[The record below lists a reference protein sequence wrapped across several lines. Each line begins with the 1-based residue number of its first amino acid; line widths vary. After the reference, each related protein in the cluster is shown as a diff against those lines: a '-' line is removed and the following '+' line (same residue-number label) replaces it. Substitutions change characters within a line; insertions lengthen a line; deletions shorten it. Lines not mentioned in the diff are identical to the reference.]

1 MSRRKLIDAMVHAGH
16 GHITEAA
23 AARAYDAFVNT
34 ITSEIVRGGKGINV
48 PGLGKF
54 TPVGESAV
62 SYVVDP
68 KLMRQRQEAA

>member
-23 AARAYDAFVNT
+23 ASRAYDAFVNT

-54 TPVGESAV
+54 APVGKLAV
-62 SYVVDP
+62 SFLP
-68 KLMRQRQEAA
+68 ASELLQKRQEAA